1 MRRLLYLSLLALALA
16 ALSAPVASAQI
27 APATC
32 DKFVSVAGY
41 RSSWE
46 AQQYLDFYATPEE
59 SAYLDTDGDG
69 FACDGWSSG
78 VDRIG
83 IQGGESGYW
92 AADGYFY
99 PWS

>member
-1 MRRLLYLSLLALALA
+1 MVLST
-16 ALSAPVASAQI
+16 PVASAQ
-27 APATC
+27 AFPTC
-32 DKFVSVAGY
+32 DLFISYAGY
-41 RSSWE
+41 RSSWD
-46 AQQYLDFYATPEE
+46 AQQYFLSSDATPEE
-59 SAYLDTDGDG
+59 RAYLDTDGDG

-78 VDRIG
+78 VDTVG